1 MRALLLLIACTAML
15 RAETQKF
22 AYEKAEMGIRFTVT
36 LFAENEETAKRLADG
51 AFARIAEL
59 NKIFSDYED
68 DSELSRLSRTSG
80 TDAKVPLSAPLWHV
94 LERSIRLAEES
105 GGAFDPTCGPLTA
118 TWRRARRKGELPS
131 PALVEEMKAR
141 CGWRKLRL
149 LPDEKSALLASPDMR
164 LDLGAIAKGYACD
177 EALRFLREKGHGVAL
192 VAGAGDMAAGEPPP
206 GRKGWRI
213 AIDALDTADGIA
225 KPDTV
230 IVEIANCGIAT
241 SGDRFQRLEIEG
253 KRYSHILDL
262 RTGVPV
268 TDHSLVS
275 VIAPDCMTADSL
287 STTLSVLGP
296 KDGSVLAAKYN
307 AVARWQRQPAQE
319 VEIIATPGWEKWIF
333 PEPSK

>member
-1 MRALLLLIACTAML
+1 MRALLLLIASTFL
-15 RAETQKF
+15 LHAEPQKF

-36 LFAENEETAKRLADG
+36 LFAEKEDTAKRLADG

-80 TDAKVPLSAPLWHV
+80 TNAKVPLSAPLWHV
-94 LERSIRLAEES
+94 LERSVRMAEES

-149 LPDEKSALLASPDMR
+149 LPDEKTALLVSPDMR

-177 EALRFLREKGHGVAL
+177 EALRFLREKGHGIAL
-192 VAGAGDMAAGEPPP
+192 VAGAGDMAAGDPPP

-213 AIDALDTADGIA
+213 AIDALDTADTST
-225 KPDTV
+225 KPETIV
-230 IVEIANCGIAT
+230 VEIANCGIAT
-241 SGDRFQRLEIEG
+241 SGDRFQRLEIED

-296 KDGSVLAAKYN
+296 QNGSALASKYG
-307 AVARWQRQPAQE
+307 AVARWQRQPATK
-319 VEIIATPGWEKWIF
+319 VEITATHGWEKWVLA
-333 PEPSK
+333 EPLK